1 MLVDFHEFQI
11 AGCPVRV
18 GGSSPEALQQLLLSR
33 FTGKGPVY
41 VLADSNTRKYCYPLL
56 LRHVPALSEA
66 ICLEMEAGEQNK
78 TLGTCERIWM
88 QMAETGG
95 NRNSLLINLGGG
107 VITDLGGF
115 AASVF
120 HRGMPFIHIPTSL
133 MAMVDASLG
142 GKTGVD
148 LHGLKNQIGLFANP
162 ASILVWPGFLD
173 TLPEREI
180 LSGAAEI
187 CKHALIADAGMWE
200 QIVTESSKSLQWK
213 EYILPAIK
221 IKAGIV
227 NSDPQ
232 ELGRRRLLNFGH
244 TLGHAIETWSL
255 RNDAIPLTHGEAVAA
270 GMVCETW
277 ISAQIAGLPAD
288 VAGTVTD
295 FLIRSFGHYPL
306 HADAITSVAR
316 LTGYDKKNREGKHL
330 LSLLRSVG
338 EAADGIACEPGLI
351 AESLR
356 FYASCTQ
363 SNLQ

>member
-1 MLVDFHEFQI
+1 MLADLNEFQI

-18 GGSSPEALQQLLLSR
+18 GGSSPEALQQLLLSQ
-33 FTGKGPVY
+33 FMGNSPVY
-41 VLADSNTRKYCYPLL
+41 VLTDSNTRKHCYPVLQ
-56 LRHVPALSEA
+56 RHVPALSEA
-66 ICLEMEAGEQNK
+66 ICLEAEAGEQNK
-78 TLGTCERIWM
+78 TLQTCERIWM
-88 QMAETGG
+88 QMAESGG

-120 HRGMPFIHIPTSL
+120 HRGMPFINIPTTL

-162 ASILVWPGFLD
+162 AAILVWPGFLD

-187 CKHALIADAGMWE
+187 CKHALIADAGMWDK
-200 QIVTESSKSLQWK
+200 IVKGSKEPLLWK

-221 IKAGIV
+221 IKTGIV
-227 NSDPQ
+227 SSDPLEQ
-232 ELGRRRLLNFGH
+232 GSRRLLNFGH

-270 GMVCETW
+270 GMVCETR
-277 ISAQIAGLPAD
+277 ISAQIAGLPAEEAD
-288 VAGTVTD
+288 TVTD
-295 FLIRSFGHYPL
+295 FLIRRFGHYPMNE
-306 HADAITSVAR
+306 DAIASIAR
-316 LTGYDKKNREGKHL
+316 LSVYDKKNRNGKHL

-338 EAADGIACEPGLI
+338 QAADGIPCEPRLI

-356 FYASCTQ
+356 FYASYTQ
-363 SNLQ
+363 SFFY